1 MKKLSLGVIGLYVG
15 LLSAFSQTSTDTTT
29 YKSRRLTFD
38 EANIVSSYYKQ
49 NGNNSAVTGG
59 IGTEKLSDFS
69 NVLDIKLKRYD
80 SKNRKHTLDFEL
92 GIDHYTSA
100 SSDRIDPSTISSA
113 SSADTRFYLS
123 TNTTK
128 ENEQK
133 GRTIGGGLSMST
145 EYDYFSLGANLNFA
159 KKTGDKSGEF
169 SARLQTYQDRLTLIF
184 PIELRY
190 NTSLNNVSNLRKS
203 YSAAFSY
210 TQVINQRL
218 QLALLF
224 DVIYQQ
230 GYLGLPFHRVYFAN
244 NTETIEK
251 LPGNRLKIPLGIRAN
266 YFVGDKLI
274 IRSYYRY
281 YKDDWGLN
289 AHTLNIETAV
299 KLTPFV
305 SLSPFYRYY
314 TQHAADYF
322 APYLQHKTSDA
333 FYTSNYD
340 LSTFTSNFFGA
351 GIRFAPPGNILGIKT
366 FSTLEL
372 RYGHYTKNIGM
383 QSDIISLN
391 VGLK

>member
-1 MKKLSLGVIGLYVG
+1 
-15 LLSAFSQTSTDTTT
+15 
-29 YKSRRLTFD
+29 
-38 EANIVSSYYKQ
+38 
-49 NGNNSAVTGG
+49 
-59 IGTEKLSDFS
+59 
-69 NVLDIKLKRYD
+69 
-80 SKNRKHTLDFEL
+80 
-92 GIDHYTSA
+92 
-100 SSDRIDPSTISSA
+100 
-113 SSADTRFYLS
+113 
-123 TNTTK
+123 
-128 ENEQK
+128 
-133 GRTIGGGLSMST
+133 
-145 EYDYFSLGANLNFA
+145 
-159 KKTGDKSGEF
+159 
-169 SARLQTYQDRLTLIF
+169 
-184 PIELRY
+184 
-190 NTSLNNVSNLRKS
+190 
-203 YSAAFSY
+203 
-210 TQVINQRL
+210 
-218 QLALLF
+218 LALLF

>member
-145 EYDYFSLGANLNFA
+145 EYDYFRW
-159 KKTGDKSGEF
+159 E
-169 SARLQTYQDRLTLIF
+169 RI
-184 PIELRY
+184 
-190 NTSLNNVSNLRKS
+190 
-203 YSAAFSY
+203 
-210 TQVINQRL
+210 
-218 QLALLF
+218 
-224 DVIYQQ
+224 
-230 GYLGLPFHRVYFAN
+230 
-244 NTETIEK
+244 
-251 LPGNRLKIPLGIRAN
+251 
-266 YFVGDKLI
+266 
-274 IRSYYRY
+274 
-281 YKDDWGLN
+281 
-289 AHTLNIETAV
+289 
-299 KLTPFV
+299 
-305 SLSPFYRYY
+305 
-314 TQHAADYF
+314 
-322 APYLQHKTSDA
+322 
-333 FYTSNYD
+333 
-340 LSTFTSNFFGA
+340 
-351 GIRFAPPGNILGIKT
+351 
-366 FSTLEL
+366 
-372 RYGHYTKNIGM
+372 
-383 QSDIISLN
+383 
-391 VGLK
+391 